1 MSLNVV
7 LYRIISWYS
16 DSDRGTTMKTFI
28 IAIIALIILTTIAFL
43 FRRKHIQEIGRLEQE
58 KLQIQH
64 KPILEEMTKVKQL
77 NMTGETEEKF
87 ERWRTEWTELM
98 DIHMPK
104 IDTLLFDVED
114 MVDRFRFKKAS
125 GLEKEIRE
133 NIHFCDKKMNDILFE
148 LNELVGSEEKNRIEM
163 EKLKEQHRAARKS
176 VLAHQHSF
184 GMTANPLEKELES
197 FNSKFE
203 EYDELT
209 ANGNYL
215 LAREIVIS
223 LAIKGNHVFS
233 LIHEIPSLLTE
244 LQSKIPA
251 SIRELRNGTRE
262 MEEQSYYLQH
272 LDLKKFFSAMEL
284 EIEELLSKMAEL
296 QIESVQQCTAEM
308 NDQIDSFYDALENE
322 VNAKHYVDKY
332 YNQVAEKLYEITT
345 LTRET
350 SDEAAFVQKSYR
362 LDEKEARIPQKSL
375 KELANIEKQFEVLT
389 SRVEGEASAY
399 SSLQEELQQI
409 SDELDQIAGEQENLA
424 NRMKNLR
431 IDENNVRTKLNELS
445 RKLQNADRMLHKGN
459 IPGIPDDM
467 EARLEEADEQ
477 IYIVTQS
484 LQEVPLN
491 MTLVDSYLENA
502 EKAVHEVSQKVEEM
516 LENVL
521 LIEWIIQ
528 YGNRYRASNPEVHSR
543 LLDAEEYFRQFR
555 YAKALEEAATAVEEV
570 EPGAMKRIE
579 ELVKEHV

>member
-1 MSLNVV
+1 
-7 LYRIISWYS
+7 
-16 DSDRGTTMKTFI
+16 MKIFI
-28 IAIIALIILTTIAFL
+28 IAIVALIILTTIAFL
-43 FRRKHIQEIGRLEQE
+43 FRRKHIQEIARLEQE

-114 MVDRFRFKKAS
+114 MVDRFRFKKATE
-125 GLEKEIRE
+125 LEKEIRE
-133 NIHFCDKKMNDILFE
+133 KIHFCNKKMNDILFE

-197 FNSKFE
+197 FNPKFE
-203 EYDELT
+203 EYEELT
-209 ANGNYL
+209 ENGNYL
-215 LAREIVIS
+215 QAREIVIS
-223 LAIKGNHVFS
+223 LAAKGECVFS
-233 LIHEIPSLLTE
+233 LIHEIPSLLSE

-272 LDLKKFFSAMEL
+272 LELMRKFSTIETEL
-284 EIEELLSKMAEL
+284 EEMLSKMSEL
-296 QIESVQQCTAEM
+296 HIESIQQRTAEI

-322 VNAKHYVDKY
+322 VNAKHYVDEY
-332 YNQVAEKLYEITT
+332 YNQIAENLFVIKKLTK
-345 LTRET
+345 ET
-350 SDEAAFVQKSYR
+350 SDEASFVQQSYR
-362 LDEKEARIPQKSL
+362 LDDKEAQIPQLSL
-375 KELANIEKQFEVLT
+375 KKLGTIEKQFEILT
-389 SRVEGEASAY
+389 SRVQGEASAY
-399 SSLQEELQQI
+399 SSLEEELQQI
-409 SDELDQIAGEQENLA
+409 SVELEQIAAEQESLA

-431 IDENNVRTKLNELS
+431 IDENNVREKLDELA

-491 MTLVDSYLENA
+491 MALVDSYLENA
-502 EKAVHEVSQKVEEM
+502 GKAVHDVSEKVDEM

-528 YGNRYRASNPEVHSR
+528 YGNRYRASNPTVHAR
-543 LLDAEEYFRQFR
+543 LLDAEESFRQFR

>member
-1 MSLNVV
+1 
-7 LYRIISWYS
+7 
-16 DSDRGTTMKTFI
+16 MKIFI
-28 IAIIALIILTTIAFL
+28 IAIVALIILTTIAFL
-43 FRRKHIQEIGRLEQE
+43 FRRKHIQEIGRLEQG

-87 ERWRTEWTELM
+87 ERWRNEWSELM

-114 MVDRFRFKKAS
+114 MVDRFRFKKATE
-125 GLEKEIRE
+125 LEKEIQEKIR
-133 NIHFCDKKMNDILFE
+133 FCDKKMNDILHE
-148 LNELVGSEEKNRIEM
+148 LNELVGSEEKNRIEI
-163 EKLKEQHRAARKS
+163 EKLKEQHRAARKA

-184 GMTANPLEKELES
+184 GMTANPLEKELEA
-197 FNSKFE
+197 FNPKFE

-223 LAIKGNHVFS
+223 LSAKGDWVFS
-233 LIHEIPSLLTE
+233 LIHEIPSLLSE
-244 LQSKIPA
+244 LQNKIPA
-251 SIRELRNGTRE
+251 SLRELRNGTRE

-272 LDLKKFFSAMEL
+272 LELTKRFRAIELDL
-284 EIEELLSKMAEL
+284 EEMLASMAEL
-296 QIESVQQCTAEM
+296 QIESVQRRTAEI

-322 VNAKHYVDKY
+322 VNAKHYVDEY
-332 YNQVAEKLYEITT
+332 YNEIADKLYGITT
-345 LTRET
+345 LTKKT
-350 SDEAAFVQKSYR
+350 SDEAAFVQQSYR
-362 LDEKEARIPQKSL
+362 LDEKEAQIPQLSL
-375 KELANIEKQFEVLT
+375 KRLAAIEKQFEVLS

-399 SSLQEELQQI
+399 SSLQEELQYI
-409 SDELDQIAGEQENLA
+409 SEELEEIEVEQENLA

-431 IDENNVRTKLNELS
+431 IDENDVRTKLDELS
-445 RKLQNADRMLHKGN
+445 RQLQNADRMLHKGN
-459 IPGIPDDM
+459 IPGIPDEM

-491 MTLVDSYLENA
+491 MHLVDSYLENA
-502 EKAVHEVSQKVEEM
+502 GKIVQDVSERVEEM

-528 YGNRYRASNPEVHSR
+528 YGNRYRASNPEVHAR
-543 LLDAEEYFRQFR
+543 LLDAEESFRQFR
-555 YAKALEEAATAVEEV
+555 YSKALEEAATAVEEV

>member
-1 MSLNVV
+1 MK
-7 LYRIISWYS
+7 II
-16 DSDRGTTMKTFI
+16 I
-28 IAIIALIILTTIAFL
+28 IAILVVIILTTIAFL

-87 ERWRTEWTELM
+87 ERWRSEWAELM
-98 DIHMPK
+98 DVHMPK

-114 MVDRFRFKKAS
+114 VVDRFRFRKAT
-125 GLEKEIRE
+125 GLEKEIQEKVR
-133 NIHFCDKKMNDILFE
+133 FCDKKMNNILRE

-163 EKLKEQHRAARKS
+163 EKLKEQHRAARKA

-197 FNSKFE
+197 FNPKFA

-215 LAREIVIS
+215 LAREIVMALS
-223 LAIKGNHVFS
+223 AKGDHVFM
-233 LIHEIPSLLTE
+233 LIHEIPSLLSE
-244 LQSKIPA
+244 IQSKIPA

-272 LDLKKFFSAMEL
+272 LEL
-284 EIEELLSKMAEL
+284 TKYLRTIEIELEELLLKMADL
-296 QIESVQQCTAEM
+296 QIESVQQYTSEI
-308 NDQIDSFYDALENE
+308 NDRIDSFYDALENE
-322 VNAKHYVDKY
+322 VNAKHYVDEH
-332 YNQVAEKLYEITT
+332 YNQIAERLHVITK

-350 SDEAAFVQKSYR
+350 SDEAAFVQQSYR
-362 LDEKEARIPQKSL
+362 MDEKEAQIPQLALKKLGSL
-375 KELANIEKQFEVLT
+375 DKRFGVLIY
-389 SRVEGEASAY
+389 RLEEQLSAY
-399 SSLQEELQQI
+399 SGLQEELQSI
-409 SDELDQIAGEQENLA
+409 FEELEQIAVEQESFT

-431 IDENNVRTKLNELS
+431 IDENNVRTKLDELS
-445 RKLQNADRMLHKGN
+445 RKLQNSERMLHKGN

-491 MTLVDSYLENA
+491 MSLVDSYLDNA
-502 EKAVHEVSQKVEEM
+502 GKAINDVSIKVEEM

-528 YGNRYRASNPEVHSR
+528 YGNRYRASNPEVHAR
-543 LLDAEEYFRQFR
+543 LLDAEESFRQFR
-555 YAKALEEAATAVEEV
+555 YAKALEEAATAVEEM